1 MAEKNKKLKRVRQIM
16 QEADK
21 KKGNV
26 TSAASG
32 LLKGALGSIIGLP
45 MTGKKGESAEER
57 RIRMRDQAT
66 DATAKKMRKMIDEET
81 KKKRKGKQVKGTLTA
96 KKGGLIKSKKKAVK
110 KFRGDGIVKKG
121 KTKCKMR

>member
-1 MAEKNKKLKRVRQIM
+1 M
-16 QEADK
+16 DK
-21 KKGNV
+21 KGDDAKV
-26 TSAASG
+26 
-32 LLKGALGSIIGLP
+32 
-45 MTGKKGESAEER
+45 KKDSPPKEIELQKIDDAEVEKL
-57 RIRMRDQAT
+57 Q
-66 DATAKKMRKMIDEET
+66 KMIDEET

>member
-32 LLKGALGSIIGLP
+32 FLKGALGSIIGLP

-66 DATAKKMRKMIDEET
+66 DATAKKMQKMIDEET
-81 KKKRKGKQVKGTLTA
+81 KKKRKGIQTDAVKLKA
-96 KKGGLIKSKKKAVK
+96 ARKGGLIKVK
-110 KFRGDGIVKKG
+110 RGDGIAKKG

>member
-66 DATAKKMRKMIDEET
+66 DATAKKMRRMIDEET
-81 KKKRKGKQVKGTLTA
+81 KKKRKGIQTDAIKIKA
-96 KKGGLIKSKKKAVK
+96 ARKGGLIKVR
-110 KFRGDGIVKKG
+110 RGDGIARKG
-121 KTKCKMR
+121 KTKGRII

>member
-1 MAEKNKKLKRVRQIM
+1 M

-21 KKGNV
+21 KTGNV

-32 LLKGALGSIIGLP
+32 FLKGALGSIIGLP

-81 KKKRKGKQVKGTLTA
+81 KKKRKGIQTDAIKLKA
-96 KKGGLIKSKKKAVK
+96 ARKGGLIKVK
-110 KFRGDGIVKKG
+110 RGDGIAKKG
-121 KTKCKMR
+121 KTKCRMR